1 MIKCT
6 KKLVSN
12 LLYSLSGLKVALKEH
27 SFVLEIVGGIALI
40 PFLIITEIEFINKV
54 LIIIVYLIL
63 LAFELIN
70 TAIEKISNKITKK
83 FDLEIKEIKDL
94 SSSAVFIMLVL
105 LLILL
110 VIPFF

>member
-1 MIKCT
+1 MIKCI

-12 LLYSLSGLKVALKEH
+12 LLYSLNGLKIALKEH
-27 SFVLEIVGGIALI
+27 SFVLEIIGGIVLI
-40 PFLIITEIEFINKV
+40 PFLIITEIEIIHKV

-110 VIPFF
+110 VMPFF

>member
-1 MIKCT
+1 MIKCI

-12 LLYSLSGLKVALKEH
+12 LLYSLNGLKIALKEH
-27 SFVLEIVGGIALI
+27 SFVLEIVGGIVLI
-40 PFLIITEIEFINKV
+40 PFLIITEIEIINKV

-105 LLILL
+105 LLTLL

>member
-12 LLYSLSGLKVALKEH
+12 LLYSVNGLKVAFKEH
-27 SFVLEIVGGIALI
+27 SFVLEIVGGIVLI
-40 PFLIITEIEFINKV
+40 PFLIITEIEIIHKV

-105 LLILL
+105 LLTLL